1 MMTTPRK
8 RATKLE
14 PVASPP
20 EAPEEVSVETPPSTL
35 SDAARKWW
43 RTIVTTF
50 ELEEWHILLLNEAAH
65 SWDRAQE
72 ARRIVDRDGP
82 VTYDRWNQAKE
93 HPATRIERDSM
104 AAFLKCWRELDID
117 NSGPELDVRPARIT
131 RNR

>member
-1 MMTTPRK
+1 MTTRK
-8 RATKLE
+8 RPPVVVA
-14 PVASPP
+14 PVANPPSPP
-20 EAPEEVSVETPPSTL
+20 EDVSVETPPSTL
-35 SDAARKWW
+35 SDAAKKWW

-82 VTYDRWNQAKE
+82 VTYDRWNQAKP
-93 HPATRIERDSM
+93 HPGVQIERDSM
-104 AAFLKCWRELDID
+104 AAFLKAWRELDID
-117 NSGPELDVRPARIT
+117 NAPEPDARPARMT